1 MCVCVHAFQMS
12 CDMRQ
17 PEAYSWENSLFFHSL
32 WQPVQGG
39 RQGTKSGQFQ
49 SALHLRSL
57 HIIIFPARK
66 VSYQLCQAGTPT
78 CSFKWKQKTIC
89 NCTGCSNSVYPQAKC
104 SHLTNQCKF
113 SWKKKKKLTE
123 SNAHRPSFCCVQIK
137 RHVWNIAAALKLGV
151 YGRKGSCQSPK
162 HGCHVGTLSQ
172 DSTLWQGS
180 NKYCLPIPAYSATPK
195 DTPAPTA
202 IHTGEG
208 QEFQLQEFVSSQS
221 VLLHGHQQ
229 CTLALYA
236 QHHDAITDAIGTM
249 NLSWSQYPRH
259 AGFAAHIK
267 LSHECWLC
275 CH

>member
-1 MCVCVHAFQMS
+1 M
-12 CDMRQ
+12 
-17 PEAYSWENSLFFHSL
+17 
-32 WQPVQGG
+32 
-39 RQGTKSGQFQ
+39 K
-49 SALHLRSL
+49 
-57 HIIIFPARK
+57 
-66 VSYQLCQAGTPT
+66 
-78 CSFKWKQKTIC
+78 
-89 NCTGCSNSVYPQAKC
+89 
-104 SHLTNQCKF
+104 
-113 SWKKKKKLTE
+113 KKKKKLTE

-259 AGFAAHIK
+259 AGFAAHIHCPMNVDYAVIK
-267 LSHECWLC
+267 AVFQDRLLGSVLVALAAMPRTVLC
-275 CH
+275 QKQRRGQTRYLCFVQCAQPQHCAGQHIRNNGA

>member
-1 MCVCVHAFQMS
+1 MFFQVKAEDHLQLHRLLEQCLSTSEM
-12 CDMRQ
+12 Q
-17 PEAYSWENSLFFHSL
+17 SLNKS
-32 WQPVQGG
+32 VQV
-39 RQGTKSGQFQ
+39 FM
-49 SALHLRSL
+49 
-57 HIIIFPARK
+57 
-66 VSYQLCQAGTPT
+66 
-78 CSFKWKQKTIC
+78 
-89 NCTGCSNSVYPQAKC
+89 
-104 SHLTNQCKF
+104 
-113 SWKKKKKLTE
+113 KKKKKLTE
-123 SNAHRPSFCCVQIK
+123 SNAHRPSFCCVHIK

-202 IHTGEG
+202 IHTGKG

-249 NLSWSQYPRH
+249 NLS
-259 AGFAAHIK
+259 
-267 LSHECWLC
+267 
-275 CH
+275 